1 MSKNPEKIT
10 KRGKTMKRTI
20 SVLLVLCML
29 LAVCSACASSTPAA
43 SPAAPANEPKEPT
56 SEAAPTET
64 PAEPEIEAIT
74 LKLGTTG
81 PAPGDD
87 VYVASVAFADA
98 IEKVSDGKI
107 KVEVVGSGA
116 LGTTAQHYAQLKEGS
131 LDFFTTAFDTATTMV
146 KGEDFAVVACPYLF
160 RDIDHYEKFLNSDM
174 LKEMLAPVEEAN
186 NVVYLGPLGF
196 RLPRGLNCIFPIH
209 SVDDVKNLKIRTPD
223 TVSTQ
228 RVWEAMGANPMIIAA
243 SDLYTSLQ
251 SGICDAQENDYKTS
265 YNNGWM
271 EAAHYYMELDYI
283 QQGNVLYISGTTWS
297 KLNDQQKEWISTA
310 LAEAHKN
317 FNADA
322 EKALVDMRDKIA
334 ADGYEFVEDVDVQSF
349 RDKAAEVV
357 ETLDGSLWTAGL
369 VEKIRAIE

>member
-1 MSKNPEKIT
+1 MK
-10 KRGKTMKRTI
+10 KTL

-29 LAVCSACASSTPAA
+29 LAVCSACASSAPAA
-43 SPAAPANEPKEPT
+43 SSSAAPANESKEPA
-56 SEAAPTET
+56 SEAAPEET
-64 PAEPEIEAIT
+64 PAEPEMEAIS

-87 VYVASVAFADA
+87 VYVASCYFADA
-98 IEKVSDGKI
+98 VEKISDGKI
-107 KVEVVGSGA
+107 KVEVIGSGA

-131 LDFFTTAFDTATTMV
+131 LDFFTTAFDTATSMV
-146 KGEDFAVVACPYLF
+146 NGDDFAVVACPYLF
-160 RDIDHYEKFLNSDM
+160 RDIDHYQKFLDSDL

-196 RLPRGLNCIFPIH
+196 RLPRGLNCTFPVH

-283 QQGNVLYISGTTWS
+283 QQGNVLYISDSTWS

-310 LAEAHKN
+310 LVDAHKA
-317 FNADA
+317 FNDDA
-322 EKALVDMRDKIA
+322 ATALVDMRDKII
-334 ADGYEFVEDVDVQSF
+334 ADGYVFVEDVDIQSF

-357 ETLDGSLWTAGL
+357 DTLDGTLWSAGL
-369 VEKIRAIE
+369 VEKIRDIK